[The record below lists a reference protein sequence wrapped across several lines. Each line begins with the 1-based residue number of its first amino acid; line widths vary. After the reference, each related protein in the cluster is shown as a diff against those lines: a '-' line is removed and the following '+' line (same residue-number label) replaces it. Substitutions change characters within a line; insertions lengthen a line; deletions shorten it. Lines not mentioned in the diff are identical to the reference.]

1 MKKDIETIEKVLDNK
16 ATPEE
21 AGMVAEWF
29 AEEEGQAFLSR
40 YMEREQ
46 EGLTEEKALSWI
58 GHKVPERRMKAR
70 FLKGMEQ
77 SKKRKLR
84 QRLLVAAVAIPF
96 LFLGM
101 SAVFFAKRSG
111 VFSETHY
118 VEVSVP
124 YGERM
129 QVMLQ
134 DGTLVMLNSGS
145 KLRYP
150 QKFELFNRTV
160 YLSGEGYFKVAKI
173 KTAPFVVDL
182 KGMNVEVTGTK
193 FNVKSYECDSKIWVS
208 LEEGGV
214 RLKEDDKLMYTLLPG
229 DQVEYDRMSGR
240 CKVKRKEDFARV
252 VAWKDNSLNFYMT
265 PLGDILKT
273 LERQYDTRF
282 VVRDSALLDS
292 RFTLSTTKVNVADV
306 LEDLAAVSHI
316 SFKEIKE
323 KEYEVVSD

>member
-1 MKKDIETIEKVLDNK
+1 MKMDIETIEKVLDNK
-16 ATPEE
+16 ATSEE
-21 AGMVAEWF
+21 TRMVVEWF
-29 AEEEGQAFLSR
+29 AEEEGQVFLSR

-46 EGLTEEKALSWI
+46 EGLTEKKALPWI
-58 GHKVPERRMKAR
+58 DHDVPERRMKAR
-70 FLKGMEQ
+70 FLQSMEQ

-101 SAVFFAKRSG
+101 TAVFLAKRTG
-111 VFSETHY
+111 VFSEPHY
-118 VEVSVP
+118 VDVSVP

-134 DGTLVMLNSGS
+134 DGTLVVLNSGS

-160 YLSGEGYFKVAKI
+160 YLSGEGYFKVAKM

-182 KGMNVEVTGTK
+182 KGMNVEVTGTR
-193 FNVKSYECDSKIWVS
+193 FNVKSYEGDPKIWVS

-214 RLKEDDKLMYTLLPG
+214 RLKEGGKLMYALLPG
-229 DQVEYDRMSGR
+229 DQVEYDRMSGK
-240 CKVKRKEDFARV
+240 CKMRHGEDFARV

-282 VVRDSALLDS
+282 VVRDSVLLDS
-292 RFTLSTTKVNVADV
+292 KFTLSTAKVNVADV
-306 LEDLAAVSHI
+306 LEDLAVVSHI
-316 SFKEIKE
+316 SFKETE
-323 KEYEVVSD
+323 EGEYEVVSD

>member
-16 ATPEE
+16 ATSEE
-21 AGMVAEWF
+21 ARMVVEWF
-29 AEEEGQAFLSR
+29 AEEEGREFLSR

-58 GHKVPERRMKAR
+58 DHDVPERRMKAR
-70 FLKGMEQ
+70 FLKSMEQ

-101 SAVFFAKRSG
+101 SAAFFAMRTG
-111 VFSETHY
+111 VFSETNY

-134 DGTLVMLNSGS
+134 DGTTVVLNSGS

-160 YLSGEGYFKVAKI
+160 YLSGEGYFEVAKMR
-173 KTAPFVVDL
+173 TSPFVVDL

-193 FNVKSYECDSKIWVS
+193 FNVKSYDGDPKIWVS

-214 RLKEDDKLMYTLLPG
+214 RLKADDRLIYTLLPD

-240 CKVKRKEDFARV
+240 CKVRSGEDFARV

-282 VVRDSALLDS
+282 VVRDSVLLDS
-292 RFTLSTTKVNVADV
+292 RFTLSTAKVNVTDV
-306 LEDLAAVSHI
+306 LEDLATVSHI
-316 SFKEIKE
+316 SFKEME
-323 KEYEVVSD
+323 GGGYEVVSD